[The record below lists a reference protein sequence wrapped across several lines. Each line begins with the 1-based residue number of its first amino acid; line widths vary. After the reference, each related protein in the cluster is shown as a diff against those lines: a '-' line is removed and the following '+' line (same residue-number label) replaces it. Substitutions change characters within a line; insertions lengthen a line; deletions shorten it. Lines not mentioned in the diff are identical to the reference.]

1 LLKAY
6 LKLVLILAMALLALS
21 CASQKGSRPAASSE
35 LQPEDWRY
43 EKDAIRLV
51 FKADPKLNFREG
63 VPHTLHLCIYQLR
76 DPNAFNQLAADQE
89 GLYLLLGCRTF
100 DASVT
105 SFKGESIQPGQDL
118 TMTLDRAEG
127 SKYVGIAAGYYQIER
142 ERTIRL
148 VEIPI
153 EIRSKGFFGW
163 TKYAVPGVLNLDVG
177 LGAQQIEKVEAI
189 HDQK

>member
-1 LLKAY
+1 LKTY
-6 LKLVLILAMALLALS
+6 LKLVLILGMGLLVLS
-21 CASQKGSRPAASSE
+21 CASQKESRQPAASD
-35 LQPEDWRY
+35 LQPEEWGY
-43 EKDAIRLV
+43 EKDAVRLV

-89 GLYLLLGCRTF
+89 GLYLLLGCSTF

-105 SFKGESIQPGQDL
+105 SFKGESIQPGQVL

-142 ERTIRL
+142 ERIIRL
-148 VEIPI
+148 VGIPI
-153 EIRSKGFFGW
+153 EIRSKGLLGW
-163 TKYAVPGVLNLDVG
+163 TKYAVPGVLNEEIT